1 MFGILNRVYKLNFIF
16 IKLNSSIL
24 KIVLSSRFIPIILS
38 LAIVCWVLNTKQPMV
53 GSNGNFGMDF
63 TLEKKIG
70 LSWTFMQNPTDFY
83 NKSYLMINGFG
94 INVPGAMVNSGR

>member
-1 MFGILNRVYKLNFIF
+1 MV
-16 IKLNSSIL
+16 
-24 KIVLSSRFIPIILS
+24 VPTVILS
-38 LAIVCWVLNTKQPMV
+38 R
-53 GSNGNFGMDF
+53 MDF

-94 INVPGAMVNSGR
+94 INVLPGAIGLTLGGIIKILLLPA